1 MPMSSRRINL
11 TLIVVGLLAVGLF
24 VLAIKTNQKASSDGP
39 LKGKT
44 AVVYRSATCGC
55 CANYITY
62 LRRAGVKVEEKI
74 IEDMTVIKKQ
84 FGVPEEL
91 ASCHTTRIEGYTV
104 EGHIP
109 VEAIEKVLDEKPA
122 ITGIA
127 LPKMP
132 SGSPGMP
139 GAKYGAFDILSFT
152 SAGSSSLYISI

>member
-1 MPMSSRRINL
+1 MIFSSRRAYR
-11 TLIVVGLLAVGLF
+11 TLFIIGLLVVGLV
-24 VLAIKTNQKASSDGP
+24 VLIIKTNNVSTTEGP
-39 LKGKT
+39 LKGKI

-62 LRRAGVKVEEKI
+62 LRRAGIKVEEKI
-74 IEDMTVIKKQ
+74 TENMLDIKEQ

-91 ASCHTTRIEGYTV
+91 TSCHTTRIEDYTV

-109 VEAIEKVLDEKPA
+109 VEAIEKLLAEKPA
-122 ITGIA
+122 IAGIA

-152 SAGSSSLYISI
+152 STGSSSPYISI